1 MGFPNLAAIYDDVEK
16 GLESQQHR
24 LNDAEMSQAFWDY
37 AGKKFMQVFLKD
49 AETPFDY
56 IQRPYR
62 ASGLLRQIIE
72 ILCEHLYSPGPSRSW
87 DKPEGNKF
95 LQTVWED
102 NHFDAMMQRCD
113 ELAALNDVAA
123 IQIDANEGHFQDKPI
138 TLRAWGGQDFHVWCD
153 PDNRTVPK
161 VCVTIDRYDHAT
173 FFRLWNDKQVLTF
186 ETKQQDNIEGQR
198 AAVLTKEEDHQ
209 YGCLPFGFIH
219 YKQPITSFWES
230 GIGTMLT
237 QAEIRF
243 NDRLSRLDQSVNA
256 HLNPLPVAEN
266 VHEEWQPIVEAQRF
280 IRINSRMMRPGPT
293 GGMEEGPTARLYY
306 LEAHIDIAGA
316 WDDAIKFVNQVFQA
330 LKIPASLYRSEQVGM
345 ASGIALVVEQAPL
358 LTRARA
364 RRMPFSLYESD
375 LARTILRC
383 AGNHYGRPKLVAAAK
398 AGKLS
403 ISWPQ
408 TTVPVPTQDNLDLAL
423 GQVSAGLLSLPMLA
437 QQWFGLQREQAFL
450 HLEQVEADNT
460 ELKKRAPTL
469 AVIRD
474 PGAEDD
480 DEGDDL
486 NTSDK
491 KSKELSG
498 ADEDRQNRDMK
509 ESIVD
514 E

>member
-1 MGFPNLAAIYDDVEK
+1 MGFPNLAAIYDDVEH

-37 AGKKFMQVFLKD
+37 QGKKFMQVFLKD

-56 IQRPYR
+56 VQRPYR
-62 ASGLLRQIIE
+62 ASGLLRQVIE
-72 ILCEHLYSPGPSRSW
+72 ILCEHLYSPGPSRAF
-87 DKPEGNKF
+87 DKPEGQKF

-102 NHFDAMMQRCD
+102 NHFDALMQRSD

-123 IQIDANEGHFQDKPI
+123 IQVDANEGNFQDKPI

-161 VCVTIDRYDHAT
+161 VCVTIDRYDHHT
-173 FFRLWNDKQVLTF
+173 LYRLWDDKQVLTF
-186 ETKQQDNIEGQR
+186 ETKQQENVEGQR
-198 AAVLTKEEDHQ
+198 AAVLISEEDHK

-230 GIGTMLT
+230 GVGTMLT

-243 NDRLSRLDQSVNA
+243 NDRLSRLDESVNK

-266 VHEEWQPIVEAQRF
+266 VHEEWQPIIEAQRF
-280 IRINSRMMRPGPT
+280 IRIASSKIRPGAS
-293 GGMEEGPTARLYY
+293 GGYEEGPTARLYY

-364 RRMPFSLYESD
+364 RRMPFGLYESD

-403 ISWPQ
+403 LSWPQ
-408 TTVPVPTQDNLDLAL
+408 ATVPVPTQDNLELAL
-423 GQVSAGLLSLPMLA
+423 GQVQAGLLSLPMLV
-437 QQWFGLQREQAFL
+437 QQWFGLQREPAFL
-450 HLEQVEADNT
+450 HLEQVEADNA
-460 ELKKRAPTL
+460 ELKKRAPGL
-469 AVIRD
+469 MASLQ
-474 PGAEDD
+474 PQEQDD
-480 DEGDDL
+480 DQGNDED
-486 NTSDK
+486 TSDDE
-491 KSKELSG
+491 SSELSG
-498 ADEDRQNRDMK
+498 ADEDEQTRDTK
-509 ESIVD
+509 QTITD
-514 E
+514 L